1 MTSISFGQGVLRALT
16 LACAGLAAVIFPVTL
31 FAIQGM
37 SRIGLEEVVF
47 MLSLYL
53 VHPTSIAL
61 IFLVCFKK
69 IAPGR
74 PIRMA
79 TGFVGFNALCLLA
92 MSALIRAEVFSGDS
106 WLPLVFAVPSFL
118 FLLDSYIGVLVHARR
133 GGQT

>member
-1 MTSISFGQGVLRALT
+1 MNVVQRVLRALT
-16 LACAGLAAVIFPVTL
+16 LASAGLAAIIFPVTL

-37 SRIGLEEVVF
+37 SRIGLEEVLFV
-47 MLSLYL
+47 LSFYL
-53 VHPTSIAL
+53 VHPAAIAL

-74 PIRMA
+74 PIRVA
-79 TGFVGFNALCLLA
+79 TGFIGFNALCLLA
-92 MSALIRAEVFSGDS
+92 MSALISASVFRGDS

-133 GGQT
+133 SGNE